1 MPARQQRLFACGEAI
16 RFRQTWQSRLL
27 AIELAEKAKW
37 RETSVAGST
46 NQTEEGKML
55 SPYSL
60 STFEWTLLFEKF
72 LHLKN
77 ISNFKQFY
85 FIFSIISKC

>member
-16 RFRQTWQSRLL
+16 RYRQTWQSRLFT
-27 AIELAEKAKW
+27 IELAEMAKW

-46 NQTEEGKML
+46 NQTEERKML

-60 STFEWTLLFEKF
+60 STYEWSLLFEKYPYI
-72 LHLKN
+72 K
-77 ISNFKQFY
+77 
-85 FIFSIISKC
+85 SILRF